1 MQRRHEKYKRR
12 GRMYLFAAI
21 VRRKNGARANKQ
33 NSCVV
38 VKANTT
44 RNSVGVNPQVEATIK
59 SFETNRGDANLS
71 CLSTSLLS
79 RVLLVEDS
87 ASTEWLL

>member
-1 MQRRHEKYKRR
+1 MKSTSVEEECTCSQPSFEERM
-12 GRMYLFAAI
+12 GREQ
-21 VRRKNGARANKQ
+21 NKQ

-38 VKANTT
+38 AKANTT

-71 CLSTSLLS
+71 CLSTSLLN